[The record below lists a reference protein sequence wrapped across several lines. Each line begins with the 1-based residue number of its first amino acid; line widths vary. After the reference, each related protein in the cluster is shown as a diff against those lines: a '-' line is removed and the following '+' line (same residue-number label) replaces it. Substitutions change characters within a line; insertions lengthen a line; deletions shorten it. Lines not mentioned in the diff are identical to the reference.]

1 MMARQWL
8 SSVKNFVGAEYT
20 QEMPFRSSDSSS
32 ILLIHKS
39 LKDKGATALV
49 TQTKKKPSSQA
60 QTKD

>member
-1 MMARQWL
+1 
-8 SSVKNFVGAEYT
+8 VKNFVGAEYT

-39 LKDKGATALV
+39 LKDKGATALG

>member
-20 QEMPFRSSDSSS
+20 QEMPFSRSDSSS

-39 LKDKGATALV
+39 LKDKGATALG
-49 TQTKKKPSSQA
+49 TKKQKNSSQA